1 MENYVKNDAVEII
14 RQHIEITEL
23 IGEYIRLEKK
33 GRNYVGL
40 CPFHQEKTPSFS
52 VNSEKQI
59 FHCFG
64 CGVGG
69 DIFKFVMLSEGLTFP
84 EAVRRLAEKAGVL
97 LPDTDRG
104 WTEKKRSQERFWE
117 INKLAM
123 DFYRNIL
130 VNRQEGGQA
139 REYLKNRG
147 LEERIQELFKL
158 GYAPENWIDL
168 VDYLQKKGCLPGE
181 LIELGLAAQDD
192 RGIHNRFYGRV
203 MFPIFNIQGRVIG
216 FGGRTMGQSLPK
228 YLNSPQTPVF
238 NKGQVLYGLNLARP
252 VLQNGPAVIMEGYM
266 DVITAHQY
274 GFTGAVASLG
284 TSLTEGQCRTLL
296 RYTKEILIAYDA
308 DTAGVNATLRGLDI
322 LQELGGRVR
331 VISIPQ
337 GKDPDDYIRL
347 NGGQGW
353 EGLLNKTETLLEY
366 KLRQANL
373 SYKDTR
379 KILDQVI
386 RNIAVM
392 DSVAD
397 QEEAIRTVAS
407 YLNLSWEA
415 VRSELGRYQTGQR
428 KKWPISDK
436 IAKKTHNIIQRQ
448 LNVQENAEQ
457 QILSI
462 ILHEPEYLPV
472 VREELG
478 EQFLKD
484 PTLNKILFLI
494 NQDREFKPANLMSRL
509 NEQECTV
516 LSRLL
521 MDTPARE
528 KGKDI
533 LRDLITALKA
543 NERKLKR
550 VHLLQELARAEKAQD
565 NQRTAAL
572 LLELQDLLEVDRE
585 ISTRSREGERAV

>member
-238 NKGQVLYGLNLARP
+238 NKGQVLYGLNPCQAGFAKRTCCYLWK
-252 VLQNGPAVIMEGYM
+252 VIWM
-266 DVITAHQY
+266 
-274 GFTGAVASLG
+274 
-284 TSLTEGQCRTLL
+284 
-296 RYTKEILIAYDA
+296 
-308 DTAGVNATLRGLDI
+308 
-322 LQELGGRVR
+322 
-331 VISIPQ
+331 
-337 GKDPDDYIRL
+337 
-347 NGGQGW
+347 
-353 EGLLNKTETLLEY
+353 
-366 KLRQANL
+366 
-373 SYKDTR
+373 
-379 KILDQVI
+379 
-386 RNIAVM
+386 
-392 DSVAD
+392 
-397 QEEAIRTVAS
+397 
-407 YLNLSWEA
+407 
-415 VRSELGRYQTGQR
+415 
-428 KKWPISDK
+428 
-436 IAKKTHNIIQRQ
+436 
-448 LNVQENAEQ
+448 
-457 QILSI
+457 
-462 ILHEPEYLPV
+462 
-472 VREELG
+472 
-478 EQFLKD
+478 
-484 PTLNKILFLI
+484 
-494 NQDREFKPANLMSRL
+494 
-509 NEQECTV
+509 
-516 LSRLL
+516 
-521 MDTPARE
+521 
-528 KGKDI
+528 
-533 LRDLITALKA
+533 
-543 NERKLKR
+543 
-550 VHLLQELARAEKAQD
+550 
-565 NQRTAAL
+565 
-572 LLELQDLLEVDRE
+572 
-585 ISTRSREGERAV
+585 

>member
-1 MENYVKNDAVEII
+1 
-14 RQHIEITEL
+14 
-23 IGEYIRLEKK
+23 
-33 GRNYVGL
+33 
-40 CPFHQEKTPSFS
+40 
-52 VNSEKQI
+52 
-59 FHCFG
+59 
-64 CGVGG
+64 
-69 DIFKFVMLSEGLTFP
+69 
-84 EAVRRLAEKAGVL
+84 
-97 LPDTDRG
+97 
-104 WTEKKRSQERFWE
+104 
-117 INKLAM
+117 
-123 DFYRNIL
+123 
-130 VNRQEGGQA
+130 
-139 REYLKNRG
+139 
-147 LEERIQELFKL
+147 
-158 GYAPENWIDL
+158 
-168 VDYLQKKGCLPGE
+168 
-181 LIELGLAAQDD
+181 
-192 RGIHNRFYGRV
+192 
-203 MFPIFNIQGRVIG
+203 
-216 FGGRTMGQSLPK
+216 
-228 YLNSPQTPVF
+228 
-238 NKGQVLYGLNLARP
+238 
-252 VLQNGPAVIMEGYM
+252 
-266 DVITAHQY
+266 
-274 GFTGAVASLG
+274 
-284 TSLTEGQCRTLL
+284 
-296 RYTKEILIAYDA
+296 
-308 DTAGVNATLRGLDI
+308 LDI